1 MSIVTFAPAVR
12 QGTHVIITAYGMSG
26 CGKTLSLLLLGRGL
40 AGPKGRLAMLDT
52 ETGRGKIYAKRIP
65 GGYDYAELTPPFTP
79 ERYVEAIDAAEE
91 AGIEVLVIDS
101 GSHSWEGL
109 GGVLEMA
116 DAGRS
121 RSDKPLEGLIKWAK
135 PKAAHKR
142 YVHRLLNSRMHLLIS
157 LRAKEKMRQLTAKD
171 TIPQGMRVGDIIS
184 EGFAPIQDKRFVFE
198 TTVQLFLPLSDR
210 PYLGVP
216 VVEKCPEDLLGAFP
230 DGDHIGVETGQQIAE
245 WVGGAEPVDH
255 AFLALKLA
263 AEAAAGEGTEAL
275 RAHWRKL
282 GKTERARIAAEV
294 DNLGSIA
301 ASADRE
307 AEERARERSN
317 GHRSF
322 QSIDEETG
330 EVGDEDAL
338 GLRPL
343 DVSPSHEGVDRN
355 ADEPASPAGAEAAEA
370 EADSPQSLPTASAA
384 PSLAQKPESPT
395 KWELTASAILEDFRA
410 LTDEKMRKLFRVT
423 RGPEIRAVHDSA
435 PRVWGKLLDEM
446 TKIERDSAE
455 A

>member
-40 AGPKGRLAMLDT
+40 AGPKGRLALLDT

-79 ERYVEAIDAAEE
+79 ERYVEAVEAAED
-91 AGIEVLVIDS
+91 AGIDVLVLDS
-101 GSHSWEGL
+101 GSHEWEGL

-171 TIPQGMRVGDIIS
+171 TIPPGMRVGDIVS

-210 PYLGVP
+210 PHLGVP

-230 DGDHIGVETGQQIAE
+230 DGAHIGVETGQQIGM
-245 WVGGAEPVDH
+245 WVEGAEPVDH
-255 AFLALKLA
+255 AFLALKLG
-263 AEAAAGEGTEAL
+263 AEAAAGEGKEAL
-275 RAHWRKL
+275 RSHWRTLSKAQRDHL
-282 GKTERARIAAEV
+282 ASEV
-294 DNLGSIA
+294 DNLSSIA
-301 ASADRE
+301 AAADRE

-317 GHRSF
+317 GHKSF
-322 QSIDEETG
+322 QSVDEETG
-330 EVGDEDAL
+330 EVEEEDAL

-343 DVSPSHEGVDRN
+343 
-355 ADEPASPAGAEAAEA
+355 AEPASAEGAEAAEA
-370 EADSPQSLPTASAA
+370 ETVHQQSLPTVSAA

-395 KWELTASAILEDFRA
+395 KWELTASEILEDFRIA
-410 LTDEKMRKLFRVT
+410 TDRKMFRVK
-423 RGPEIRAVHDSA
+423 RGPEIRAVHDNA
-435 PRVWGKLLDEM
+435 PRVWGKLLDAM
-446 TKIERDSAE
+446 SVIELDSEE